1 MGLHNDLSVFPM
13 LELYL
18 GSGVL
23 LKVRCLLNLSKY
35 KLQPSHKTSK
45 LFWIFLRLY
54 RGTQSAKIHL
64 SQKVLFYLS
73 KSFFCAQHINA
84 WKWHLIKKIR
94 TTSFFLCAIAF
105 SSAKIQLSQ
114 KVLFYLSKLCFCA
127 QRINAWKWHLIKKSG
142 PHLFSV
148 SLCVFKCKDSSL
160 FITGRL
166 YRSPWF
172 LLMFVFP

>member
-1 MGLHNDLSVFPM
+1 MWIAP
-13 LELYL
+13 
-18 GSGVL
+18 
-23 LKVRCLLNLSKY
+23 K
-35 KLQPSHKTSK
+35 SK
-45 LFWIFLRLY
+45 LGLYVIFSVRLCAQHKNIKMSLDRPFFLCAY
-54 RGTQSAKIHL
+54 TFPSAKIHL

-73 KSFFCAQHINA
+73 KSCFCAQHINA

-114 KVLFYLSKLCFCA
+114 KVLFYLSKSCFCA

-172 LLMFVFP
+172 LLTFVFP